1 MKTEVGE
8 MGYKNTDDDRS
19 ETVMDQLA
27 DSVLGLSN
35 EAILGEIGEGGAD
48 PDEEAERT
56 RLVLRRAA
64 QSWQLPGL
72 CAERPEDMNSR
83 RKAASLQR

>member
-1 MKTEVGE
+1 MKTEVGD
-8 MGYKNTDDDRS
+8 MGYGNTDDDRS

-27 DSVLGLSN
+27 DSVLGLSD
-35 EAILGEIGEGGAD
+35 EAILGEIGEAGAEAN
-48 PDEEAERT
+48 EEADRT
-56 RLVLRRAA
+56 RLVLRRAS

-83 RKAASLQR
+83 RKAASLKR